1 MNRVGGQGFLKVWDG
16 RSGLFVGSHRADFI
30 SCLRGW
36 MQSNVRQHRPAWES
50 AINPHLHLQYAAPPH
65 KQMLPLQSALF
76 LVTPPPT
83 TTSRRP
89 SPYTASMTMQ
99 LQAAAGRCRAGC
111 CHSSQ
116 WRSAWC
122 LVLFNSNRM
131 QMTPKPAWG
140 RRRRFQ
146 NRAHIWNLSF
156 PLITTRLLRLHWVS
170 PRCPTYL

>member
-1 MNRVGGQGFLKVWDG
+1 MNRLGGGQGFIKVWDG
-16 RSGLFVGSHRADFI
+16 RIGLFVGPHRADFI

-36 MQSNVRQHRPAWES
+36 MQSNVRQCRPAWES
-50 AINPHLHLQYAAPPH
+50 AIKPHPHLQYAAPPH

-76 LVTPPPT
+76 LVTTPT
-83 TTSRRP
+83 TTTSCRP

-122 LVLFNSNRM
+122 LVLFHSNRM
-131 QMTPKPAWG
+131 QMALKLAWG
-140 RRRRFQ
+140 RRRRF
-146 NRAHIWNLSF
+146 HIWNLSF
-156 PLITTRLLRLHWVS
+156 PVITTRLLRLHWVS